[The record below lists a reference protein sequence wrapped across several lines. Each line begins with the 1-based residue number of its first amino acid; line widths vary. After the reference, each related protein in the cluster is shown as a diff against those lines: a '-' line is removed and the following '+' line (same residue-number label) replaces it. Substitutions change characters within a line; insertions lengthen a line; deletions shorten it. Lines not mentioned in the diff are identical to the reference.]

1 MKNSLITLIGRQ
13 SKSIRSLTGFGIGKL
28 KVIVLCLVFSCS
40 LSYGS
45 VMEKSLMK
53 AGVAKA
59 VITNRTA
66 GVMANGNTS
75 NGTLHDIHARALVLN
90 DGVKRMIFV
99 TYDLNCLDVG
109 TPILRKRVK
118 DELGIDPA
126 QLVLLATH
134 NHSATI
140 QIDPANFEY
149 GKWLADRIFDLIKE
163 AIDNEKGPVTLKFGF
178 GNGYFIRDIRRSGG
192 NEPIDYEIQAL
203 KVMFK
208 NKPIAVL
215 FNQPTHPAMA
225 EGPKIEPGHPGYAM
239 DEIEQNYPGILALY
253 GDASGGNQMP
263 TGLNSIYNL
272 GEEKSKMVGHLLA
285 QRLIEIMEAPMENIT
300 GPIQTRLE
308 RVSLPLAAP
317 ISKDSALVLAK
328 KFPKDVG
335 FVSFP
340 NEYRETNWVR
350 MLLRYYEKNIP
361 FPKGTDEMVCTYDTY
376 LINKSDKELLEKY
389 ASTIHSDYPCIY
401 EEVIVSCIG
410 KMAFVAMQG
419 EVCAPI
425 GMRIKD
431 AFRTTMPI
439 MVFAYMGEHNL
450 YIPTREIV
458 RQNVYQAQTIQI
470 QYGSPV
476 GYAPEVE
483 DVMVDAVIKMTKSI
497 MEDNPQQNNEGTG
510 KVSLLKIVH

>member
-1 MKNSLITLIGRQ
+1 MKKNRNSLLIRQ
-13 SKSIRSLTGFGIGKL
+13 SQKFRNLTKISIKSLQLIILLLTLSGTRSF
-28 KVIVLCLVFSCS
+28 
-40 LSYGS
+40 GS
-45 VMEKSLMK
+45 VREKIVMK

-59 VITNRTA
+59 VINNKLP

-75 NGTLHDIHARALVLN
+75 DGTLYDIHARALVLN
-90 DGVKRMIFV
+90 DGIKRLIFV

-134 NHSATI
+134 NHSALI
-140 QIDPANFEY
+140 QIDPVNFDY
-149 GKWLADRIFDLIKE
+149 GKWLADRIFKLIKE
-163 AIDNEKGPVTLKFGF
+163 AIDNEIGPVSLNFGF
-178 GNGYFIRDIRRSGG
+178 GNGYFITGRRSG
-192 NEPIDYEIQAL
+192 NEPMDYEIQVL
-203 KVMFK
+203 KVMFD

-225 EGPKIEPGHPGYAM
+225 EGTKIEPSHPGYAM

-253 GDASGGNQMP
+253 GDACGGNQMP
-263 TGLNSIYNL
+263 AGVNNIYNL
-272 GEEKSKMVGHLLA
+272 GEEKAKAVGHLLA
-285 QRLIEIMEAPMENIT
+285 QKVIEIMDAHMEDFT
-300 GPIQTRLE
+300 GPIRTKLE
-308 RVSLPLAAP
+308 RVSLPLAPP
-317 ISKDSALVLAK
+317 ISYEKALELAK
-328 KFPKDVG
+328 NFPKDVG
-335 FVSFP
+335 LVSFP

-361 FPKGTDEMVCTYDTY
+361 FPKRTDEMVCTYDTY
-376 LINKSDKELLEKY
+376 LINKSDQELLKKY
-389 ASTIHSDYPCIY
+389 ASTINPDYPCVY
-401 EEVIVSCIG
+401 EEVIVSRIG

-431 AFRTTMPI
+431 AFRIDMPI

-458 RQNVYQAQTIQI
+458 RQNAYQAQTLQI
-470 QYGSPV
+470 QYASPV
-476 GYAPEVE
+476 GWAPEVGDE
-483 DVMVDAVIKMTKSI
+483 MVDAVIKMTMSI
-497 MEDNPQQNNEGTG
+497 MEDNSSVPA
-510 KVSLLKIVH
+510 

>member
-1 MKNSLITLIGRQ
+1 MKKSRIPFLKRQ
-13 SKSIRSLTGFGIGKL
+13 SKTIRSLTGIGIEKL

-45 VMEKSLMK
+45 IIEKSEMK

-59 VITNRTA
+59 VITNKTP

-75 NGTLHDIHARALVLN
+75 NGTLHDIYARALVLN

-99 TYDLNCLDVG
+99 
-109 TPILRKRVK
+109 KRVR

-149 GKWLADRIFDLIKE
+149 GKWLADRIFNLIKE
-163 AIDNEKGPVTLKFGF
+163 AIDNEKGPVVLKFGF
-178 GNGYFIRDIRRSGG
+178 GNGYFIKARRSA

-208 NKPIAVL
+208 NKPMAVL
-215 FNQPTHPAMA
+215 FNQPTHPAMT
-225 EGPKIEPGHPGYAM
+225 EGTKIEPGHPGYAM
-239 DEIEQNYPGILALY
+239 DEIEQHYPGILALY
-253 GDASGGNQMP
+253 GDASGGNQQP
-263 TGLNSIYNL
+263 AGVKDIYNL
-272 GEEKSKMVGHLLA
+272 GEEKAKAVGHLLA
-285 QRLIEIMEAPMENIT
+285 KGLIEIMEAPMEDIT
-300 GPIQTRLE
+300 GPIQTKLE
-308 RVSLPLAAP
+308 RVSLPLAPP

-340 NEYRETNWVR
+340 NKYRETNWVR

-389 ASTIHSDYPCIY
+389 ASTINNDYPCIY
-401 EEVIVSCIG
+401 EEVIVSRIG

-476 GYAPEVE
+476 GWAPEVE
-483 DVMVDAVIKMTKSI
+483 DVMVEAVIKMTKSI
-497 MEDNPQQNNEGTG
+497 MKDPQP
-510 KVSLLKIVH
+510 K

>member
-1 MKNSLITLIGRQ
+1 MRKDRATLQNRQ
-13 SKSIRSLTGFGIGKL
+13 SNTFINLKGIGILKL
-28 KVIVLCLVFSCS
+28 KAIVLCLIISCG

-45 VMEKSLMK
+45 AVEKTVMK

-59 VITNRTA
+59 VINNKLP

-75 NGTLHDIHARALVLN
+75 DGVLYDIHARALVLN
-90 DGVKRMIFV
+90 DGVNRLIFV

-109 TPILRKRVK
+109 TPLLRKRVK

-134 NHSATI
+134 NHSALI

-149 GKWLADRIFDLIKE
+149 GKWLADRLFNLIKE
-163 AIDNEKGPVTLKFGF
+163 AINNEKGPVTLQFGF
-178 GNGYFIRDIRRSGG
+178 GNGYYIKARRTAG

-203 KVMFK
+203 KVMYK
-208 NKPIAVL
+208 NKPMAVL
-215 FNQPTHPAMA
+215 FNQPIHPAMA
-225 EGPKIEPGHPGYAM
+225 EGTKTEPGHPGYAM
-239 DEIEQNYPGILALY
+239 DEIEQHYPGILALY

-263 TGLNSIYNL
+263 SVVKDIYNL
-272 GEEKSKMVGHLLA
+272 GQEKAKMVGHLLA
-285 QRLIEIMEAPMENIT
+285 QKLIEIIEAPMEDIT
-300 GPIQTRLE
+300 GPIQTKLE
-308 RVSLPLAAP
+308 RVSLPLAPP
-317 ISKDSALVLAK
+317 ISYEAALELAK
-328 KFPKDVG
+328 DFPKDVG
-335 FVSFP
+335 FVSYP
-340 NEYRETNWVR
+340 NKYRGTNWVR

-361 FPKGTDEMVCTYDTY
+361 FPKRTGEMVCTYDTY
-376 LINKSDKELLEKY
+376 LINKSDKELLERY
-389 ASTIHSDYPCIY
+389 ASSINTDYPCEY
-401 EEVIVSCIG
+401 EEVIVSRIG

-431 AFRTTMPI
+431 AFRMDMPI

-470 QYGSPV
+470 QYASPV
-476 GYAPEVE
+476 GWAPEVE
-483 DVMVDAVIKMTKSI
+483 DEMVYAVIRMTREI
-497 MEDNPQQNNEGTG
+497 MEDAKT
-510 KVSLLKIVH
+510 K

>member
-1 MKNSLITLIGRQ
+1 MKKSRTTLLKRQ
-13 SKSIRSLTGFGIGKL
+13 SKTFRSLTGIRIEKL
-28 KVIVLCLVFSCS
+28 KVIVLCVVFLCS
-40 LSYGS
+40 LSFCS
-45 VMEKSLMK
+45 ATEKTEMK

-59 VITNRTA
+59 VITNKLP

-75 NGTLHDIHARALVLN
+75 DGILYDIYARVLVLN
-90 DGVKRMIFV
+90 DGVKRLVFV

-134 NHSATI
+134 NHSAQI

-149 GKWLADRIFDLIKE
+149 GKWLADRIFNLIKE

-178 GNGYFIRDIRRSGG
+178 GNGYFITSRRSG
-192 NEPIDYEIQAL
+192 NTPIDYEIQAL
-203 KVMFK
+203 KVMLK
-208 NKPIAVL
+208 NKPMAVL

-225 EGPKIEPGHPGYAM
+225 EGTKIEPAHPGYAM
-239 DEIEQNYPGILALY
+239 DEIEQHYPGILALY
-253 GDASGGNQMP
+253 GDACGGNQMP
-263 TGLNSIYNL
+263 VGNNIYNL
-272 GEEKSKMVGHLLA
+272 GEEKAKAVGHLLA
-285 QRLIEIMEAPMENIT
+285 QKVIEIMEATMEDIT
-300 GPIQTRLE
+300 GPIQTKLE
-308 RVSLPLAAP
+308 RVSLPLAPP
-317 ISKDSALVLAK
+317 ISYEKALELAK
-328 KFPKDVG
+328 TFPKDIG

-340 NEYRETNWVR
+340 NDYRETNWVR
-350 MLLRYYEKNIP
+350 MLLRYYEKNLP

-376 LINKSDKELLEKY
+376 LINKSDQELLDKY
-389 ASTIHSDYPCIY
+389 ASTINKDYPCIY
-401 EEVIVSCIG
+401 EEVIVSRIG

-431 AFRTTMPI
+431 AFRLDMPI

-476 GYAPEVE
+476 GWAPEVE
-483 DVMVDAVIKMTKSI
+483 DDMVNAVIAITKSM
-497 MEDNPQQNNEGTG
+497 MEDSQT
-510 KVSLLKIVH
+510 K